1 MLVHPYFVATRIKAT
16 SLKLDVQLEANRI
29 CHSIGVDAEQHN
41 LRHGFEVLVGRSV
54 GRLDLQSV
62 ARRVHGVDS
71 SNLSDGFKR
80 ESRKSFR

>member
-1 MLVHPYFVATRIKAT
+1 MSLFMLVHPYFVATGIKAT
-16 SLKLDVQLEANRI
+16 SFKLDVQLEATGF
-29 CHSIGVDAEQHN
+29 CHSISVDAEQHN

-62 ARRVHGVDS
+62 ARRVHDVDS

-80 ESRKSFR
+80 ES

>member
-1 MLVHPYFVATRIKAT
+1 MSLFMLVHPYFVATRIKAASFQFDIDLYT
-16 SLKLDVQLEANRI
+16 KRL

-62 ARRVHGVDS
+62 ARRVHDVDS

-80 ESRKSFR
+80 ES